1 MLGKGVGNG
10 SELANDGGV
19 LGNAYLMNCRCGGPG
34 NLVAVGVLFEG
45 VDHKFIEFGLG
56 RMKERSTE
64 VLAEDGDTSNKSVKI
79 TLDQPVRIDLFQE
92 LVNR

>member
-19 LGNAYLMNCRCGGPG
+19 LGKAYLMNCRCGGPG

-45 VDHKFIEFGLG
+45 VDHKFVEFGLG
-56 RMKERSTE
+56 RMKEWGTE
-64 VLAEDGDTSNKSVKI
+64 VLTEDRDTSNESVEI
-79 TLDQPVRIDLFQE
+79 TFDKPVRIDLVHE